1 MSKTFSIIIL
11 LLIALNTMI
20 LILDSYPTDAK
31 VEDAYGKINIFLT
44 WFFFLEML
52 IKIIGLGA
60 TNYVRDRVNI
70 FDAIVVVVTVA
81 QNIAELVLTAD
92 G

>member
-1 MSKTFSIIIL
+1 
-11 LLIALNTMI
+11 MI
-20 LILDSYPTDAK
+20 LILDSYPSDPN
-31 VEDAYGKINIFLT
+31 VEDAYGKINVFLT

-81 QNIAELVLTAD
+81 QNIAELVLTSD